1 MYMYIVI
8 VVVERD
14 KTRRNETMFCESSI
28 AQASLNRLP
37 KYRQVRNRREENHR
51 CITTL
56 SLSLKKK
63 CKDKHKSKSK

>member
-56 SLSLKKK
+56 SL
-63 CKDKHKSKSK
+63 